1 METIVRSADENEK
14 EDQTGMTLFPKL
26 NSFDL
31 QRLPSLESLCPDAS
45 TSLWSAAKIMF
56 VGGCDKLKTLAS
68 VIPQIKQL
76 EKDSIAHHEDE
87 DEGISSG
94 SCGCT
99 PYSCVPMTK
108 PTSRRNIVQI
118 LPRPVNQEVA
128 PTNLDQDSND
138 YDNLERLSGPKAVE
152 SHNVQAFNK
161 LCYLLLNKLPSL
173 MHVWETGGSQ
183 HFTGFGNLTFLSVS
197 HCGSLRYLFLST
209 VANLLISL
217 KDLKVRNCEKIE
229 QVIAKADTK
238 CADQEIT
245 FPRLNS
251 MTLKDLPNLI
261 FFSTEAYTLKLPS
274 LMELK
279 VKRCPYLRTFASK
292 VVNTHSVIQVHKEL
306 GKSEWMGDLNSTIGN
321 IHEKRRPNSNEI
333 VEI

>member
-138 YDNLERLSGPKAVE
+138 YDNLERLSVVACESLEVVFQLKGPKAVE

-183 HFTGFGNLTFLSVS
+183 HFTGFGNLTFLS
-197 HCGSLRYLFLST
+197 
-209 VANLLISL
+209 
-217 KDLKVRNCEKIE
+217 
-229 QVIAKADTK
+229 
-238 CADQEIT
+238 
-245 FPRLNS
+245 
-251 MTLKDLPNLI
+251 
-261 FFSTEAYTLKLPS
+261 
-274 LMELK
+274 